1 LPAKRLPIVTITA
14 VITCLTA
21 CLTAG
26 FGVSPAGASAAS
38 LTGAGSTLVAPLE
51 ASWAVDFERRY
62 GESVTYGA
70 VGSGAGIAQI
80 TARTVDFGA
89 SDAPLTP
96 TQAAA
101 CNRCIQIPWALGGI
115 GISFNLPGIRSLH
128 LTGPVIAQIYL
139 GQITTWN
146 APAIKKLNKGVKLP
160 NLKITPAYRS
170 DGSGTTYGFTDY
182 LSRISSTWRS
192 RVGNSTAVSFPTG
205 VGGKGNAGV
214 TAVVQSTTGAIG
226 YIEVSYII
234 AHGLS
239 AAAVQNAAGKFVLP
253 NLKNIESAGSSVK
266 HVPANN
272 EMHIVNPPRKYKTA
286 YPIST
291 FTYCI
296 VPLGSP
302 KKELLASWAYYAIT
316 LGQAFG
322 PPLDFVPIP
331 KVVFKA
337 ANNSINVLK
346 AS

>member
-1 LPAKRLPIVTITA
+1 LPIATITA

-26 FGVSPAGASAAS
+26 FGVSPAAASAAS

-51 ASWAVDFERRY
+51 SAWAIDFERRY
-62 GESVTYGA
+62 GDTVTYGA
-70 VGSGAGIAQI
+70 VGSGAGISQI

-96 TQAAA
+96 SQAAA
-101 CNRCIQIPWALGGI
+101 CNNCIQIPWALSGI
-115 GISFNLPGIRSLH
+115 GISFNLPGIHSLH
-128 LTGPVIAQIYL
+128 LTGPVIAEIYL
-139 GQITTWN
+139 GQITNWD
-146 APAIKKLNKGVKLP
+146 ASPIKKLNKGVKLP

-182 LSRISSTWRS
+182 MS
-192 RVGNSTAVSFPTG
+192 RVSTAFKDTIGNATSVSFPTG

-214 TAVVQSTTGAIG
+214 TAVVQSTPGAIG

-239 AAAVQNAAGKFVLP
+239 AAAVENAAGKFILP
-253 NLKNIESAGSSVK
+253 NLKNIEAAGSTVK
-266 HVPANN
+266 SVPANN
-272 EMHIVNPPRKYKTA
+272 EMHIVDPPAKYKTA

-296 VPLGSP
+296 VPLGAAD
-302 KKELLASWAYYAIT
+302 KELLASWVYYAIT
-316 LGQAFG
+316 LGQQFG

-331 KVVFKA
+331 KIVFNA
-337 ANNSINVLK
+337 ANKSINELK